1 MISIVLY
8 QCHYK
13 IDKIFIMKVRSIVDA
28 SEDALHAIHIFI
40 RGRCRN
46 ATLGEECGLFSSKGG
61 VIVLGFGAW
70 CETRFQN

>member
-28 SEDALHAIHIFI
+28 SEDALHAIHIF
-40 RGRCRN
+40 
-46 ATLGEECGLFSSKGG
+46 
-61 VIVLGFGAW
+61 
-70 CETRFQN
+70 TREDADTPHQKNEVFPSEI